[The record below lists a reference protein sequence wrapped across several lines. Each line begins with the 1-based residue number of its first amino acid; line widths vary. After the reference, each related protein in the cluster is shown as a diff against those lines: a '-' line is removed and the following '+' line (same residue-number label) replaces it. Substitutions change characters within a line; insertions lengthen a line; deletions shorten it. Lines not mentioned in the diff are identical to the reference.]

1 MDSIVAQIKA
11 LADTA
16 DEAGRL
22 EIIETLRQMKVDLQT
37 PKDALIEL
45 AGLVCYVSLLYI
57 SVLTVIGWY
66 NQCDAARWP
75 RSGNLR
81 PSFQN

>member
-22 EIIETLRQMKVDLQT
+22 EIIKTLQQVKVDLQT
-37 PKDALIEL
+37 SKDVLMEI
-45 AGLVCYVSLLYI
+45 AGLVYYLSLLYL
-57 SVLTVIGWY
+57 SVLTVTGWY
-66 NQCDAARWP
+66 NQCDVAR
-75 RSGNLR
+75 
-81 PSFQN
+81 